1 MCVIVPTRELRRS
14 FTRQTKKCTIDPKDV
29 HKIIW
34 VDDDDDDVLDDRS
47 SALQP
52 KVGDDRGWGGRKN
65 RDGQVSMSCCGKH
78 VASGSML

>member
-34 VDDDDDDVLDDRS
+34 VDDGDDDVDLLD
-47 SALQP
+47 LQ
-52 KVGDDRGWGGRKN
+52 REE
-65 RDGQVSMSCCGKH
+65 MS
-78 VASGSML
+78 